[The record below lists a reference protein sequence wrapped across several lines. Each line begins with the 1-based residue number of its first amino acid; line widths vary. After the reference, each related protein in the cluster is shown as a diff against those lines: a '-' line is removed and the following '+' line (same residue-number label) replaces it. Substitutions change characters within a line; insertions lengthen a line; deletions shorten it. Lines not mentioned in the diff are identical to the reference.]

1 MNKLN
6 FKHIFNRGFIK
17 PDINFKFFVNK
28 SILVTGSSGSI
39 GTQIIKKLKRYTKN
53 ITRAD
58 INIDV
63 TKNSNIAK
71 LKKKNLTLHFI

>member
-6 FKHIFNRGFIK
+6 FKHIFNRNFIK
-17 PDINFKFFVNK
+17 PNINFKLFVNK

-39 GTQIIKKLKRYTKN
+39 GTEIIKKLKKYTKN

-58 INIDV
+58 INVDI
-63 TKNSNIAK
+63 TKNSNIIK
-71 LKKKNLTLHFI
+71 LKKKI

>member
-1 MNKLN
+1 MIKLN
-6 FKHIFNRGFIK
+6 FKHIFNRDYIK
-17 PDINFKFFVNK
+17 PKIDFKFFHNK

-39 GTQIIKKLKRYTKN
+39 GTKIIKKLKKYTKN

-58 INIDV
+58 INLDI

-71 LKKKNLTLHFI
+71 LKKKNLILLFI

>member
-6 FKHIFNRGFIK
+6 FKHIFNRNFIK
-17 PDINFKFFVNK
+17 PNINFKLFVNK

-39 GTQIIKKLKRYTKN
+39 GTEIIKKLKKYTKN

-58 INIDV
+58 INVDI
-63 TKNSNIAK
+63 TKNSNIIK
-71 LKKKNLTLHFI
+71 LKKKNLILPFI